1 MASTKIAKA
10 LSAQRV
16 TIYTDDFPGGTVVA
30 LLRPAPEGVFSE
42 QEIDL
47 RGDRRFPKKT
57 KTRADAPI
65 IIRTEDG
72 EPVTF
77 TKIVTPSGDIVLLVP
92 KYPEP

>member
-10 LSAQRV
+10 LATQMV
-16 TIYTDDFPGGTVVA
+16 TIYTDDFPSGVVA
-30 LLRPAPEGVFSE
+30 LLRPAPEDAFTK
-42 QEIDL
+42 QELDL
-47 RGDRRFPKKT
+47 RGDRNFPERNKI
-57 KTRADAPI
+57 RADAPI